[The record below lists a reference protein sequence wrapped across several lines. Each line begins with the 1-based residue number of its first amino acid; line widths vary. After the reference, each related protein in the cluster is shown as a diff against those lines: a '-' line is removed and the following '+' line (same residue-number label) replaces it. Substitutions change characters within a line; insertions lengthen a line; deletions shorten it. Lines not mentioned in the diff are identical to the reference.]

1 MHRVAFWVAVS
12 MMIGLMACQTMTS
25 KPMEQ
30 AMSDA
35 SISAAVQTKLTTDRI
50 LNFTRMDVDTERGTV
65 QLSGIVSSAE
75 QKARAEY
82 LTRQVN
88 GVKRVANNLQIHDQS
103 DQDR

>member
-1 MHRVAFWVAVS
+1 MHRVAFWFAVT
-12 MMIGLMACQTMTS
+12 MMSGLMACQTTTG

-88 GVKRVANNLQIHDQS
+88 GVKRVTNNLQIHD
-103 DQDR
+103 